1 MNKRQR
7 PACIGRSTPAAFPQ
21 IGSNIVKGPKM
32 PSLANAFLSVR
43 TIAVGRLPVL
53 LAFACAVAGASVA
66 ESAFAHGFAGKR
78 FFPATLATEDPFVA
92 DELSLPTVS
101 RRKTAAS
108 GEEPATMETGTSVDV
123 TKRITP
129 NFGLGFGAT
138 WLRLHPDG
146 ADAVSG
152 FDNLSAN
159 MKYQFYKSDEHE
171 TILSV
176 GADWDIGH
184 TGAKRLGAEPF
195 STITPALFFGKGMGD
210 LPEGAKYLRPIALTG
225 SVGVAMP
232 TKANTATVDDN
243 GDTSI
248 EQHPNT
254 LQLGFAVQYNLA
266 YLQSFVKDV
275 GLAEPFNRMIPV
287 IEFSMAKP
295 IDRGGGSMTGT
306 VNPGVIWAGRY
317 MQFGLE
323 AIIPINNRTG
333 GKTGILAQVHFFL
346 DDLFPR
352 SIGKPIFG
360 N

>member
-1 MNKRQR
+1 
-7 PACIGRSTPAAFPQ
+7 
-21 IGSNIVKGPKM
+21 
-32 PSLANAFLSVR
+32 
-43 TIAVGRLPVL
+43 
-53 LAFACAVAGASVA
+53 VAGTSIAGP
-66 ESAFAHGFAGKR
+66 AFAHGFAGKR

-108 GEEPATMETGTSVDV
+108 GEEPATWETETSVDV

-129 NFGLGFGAT
+129 NFGIGFGAT

-152 FDNLSAN
+152 FDNLAAN
-159 MKYQFYKSDEHE
+159 MKYQFYKNDEHE

-176 GADWDIGH
+176 GADWDIQH
-184 TGAKRLGAEPF
+184 TGAKRLGADPF

-210 LPEGAKYLRPIALTG
+210 LPDSAKYFRPFALTG

-232 TKANTATVDDN
+232 TKASTTTTDEN
-243 GDTSI
+243 GDSST
-248 EQHPNT
+248 EQHPNA
-254 LQLGFAVQYNLA
+254 LQLGLAVQYSLP

-275 GLAEPFNRMIPV
+275 GLTEPFNRMIPV
-287 IEFSMAKP
+287 VEFSMSQP
-295 IDRGGGSMTGT
+295 IDRGGSGMTGT

-333 GKTGILAQVHFFL
+333 GKTGVLAQVHFFL

>member
-1 MNKRQR
+1 MKSYL
-7 PACIGRSTPAAFPQ
+7 ITVL
-21 IGSNIVKGPKM
+21 NI
-32 PSLANAFLSVR
+32 R
-43 TIAVGRLPVL
+43 TRAVGHLPAL
-53 LAFACAVAGASVA
+53 LTFVCALASTTVA

-78 FFPATLATEDPFVA
+78 FFPATLATDDPFVA

-108 GEEPATMETGTSVDV
+108 GDSPATLETDTSVDF

-129 NFGLGFGAT
+129 NFGIGMGAT
-138 WLRLHPDG
+138 WLRQRPEG

-152 FDNLSAN
+152 FDNLSASA
-159 MKYQFYKSDEHE
+159 KYQFYKSEEHE
-171 TILSV
+171 TIMSA
-176 GADWDIGH
+176 GADWDMGR
-184 TGAKRLGAEPF
+184 TGAKRVGAESF
-195 STITPALFFGKGMGD
+195 STITPALFLGKGMGD
-210 LPEGAKYLRPIALTG
+210 LPDSAKYLRPIALTG
-225 SVGVAMP
+225 SVGIAMP
-232 TKANTATVDDN
+232 TKASTTTLDDN
-243 GDTSI
+243 GDPLI
-248 EQHPNT
+248 ERHPNA
-254 LQLGFAVQYNLA
+254 LKLSLAVQYSLP

-275 GLAEPFNRMIPV
+275 GLTEPFNRMIPIV
-287 IEFSMAKP
+287 EFSLAKP
-295 IDRGGGSMTGT
+295 IDRGGDGLTGT

-323 AIIPINNRTG
+323 AIIPMNGRTG

>member
-1 MNKRQR
+1 VAAARSEAAR
-7 PACIGRSTPAAFPQ
+7 GRSLH
-21 IGSNIVKGPKM
+21 IISSNIIEGPIM
-32 PSLANAFLSVR
+32 ESLSITVLRVR
-43 TIAVGRLPVL
+43 TRSVGRLSL
-53 LAFACAVAGASVA
+53 LLTIACALAGASVA

-78 FFPATLATEDPFVA
+78 FFPATLATDDPFVA

-108 GEEPATMETGTSVDV
+108 GDSPATLETGTSVDV
-123 TKRITP
+123 SKRITP

-138 WLRLHPDG
+138 WLRQRPDG
-146 ADAVSG
+146 GDAVSG
-152 FDNLSAN
+152 LDNLSAN
-159 MKYQFYKSDEHE
+159 VKYQFYKSDEHE

-176 GADWDIGH
+176 GADWDIGN
-184 TGAKRLGAEPF
+184 TGAKRLGSESF

-210 LPEGAKYLRPIALTG
+210 LPDSVKYLRPFALTG
-225 SVGVAMP
+225 SVGIAVP
-232 TKANTATVDDN
+232 TKASTATVDDSGN
-243 GDTSI
+243 ASI
-248 EQHPNT
+248 EQHPNA
-254 LQLGFAVQYNLA
+254 LNLGFAVQYSLL

-275 GLAEPFNRMIPV
+275 GLAEPFSHMIPV
-287 IEFSMAKP
+287 VEFSLSKP
-295 IDRGGGSMTGT
+295 IDRGGDGLTGT

-323 AIIPINNRTG
+323 AIVPVNGRTG

-352 SIGKPIFG
+352 SIGKPVFG